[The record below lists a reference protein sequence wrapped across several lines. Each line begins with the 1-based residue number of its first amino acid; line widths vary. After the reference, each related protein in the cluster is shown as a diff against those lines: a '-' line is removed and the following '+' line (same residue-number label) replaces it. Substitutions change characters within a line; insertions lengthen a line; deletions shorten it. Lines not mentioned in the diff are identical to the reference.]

1 MVPRFFGMAL
11 LLPLAGCTTVEPGQD
26 FNIADVVYDE
36 NFYYCRIEPML
47 FQQKCGPGDPA
58 LGDGTGSCHFNVT
71 SYRLT
76 SYTPLLGDPDG
87 CGGTLVPPTAPTPE
101 AKTNYSASQAKMQ
114 LDPKLAPLL
123 NRPIAMASTW
133 RTSTPSPY
141 APTTFCRHSPPRVPP
156 PFPNHRAMH
165 WPPLA

>member
-1 MVPRFFGMAL
+1 VKLMVPRFFGMAL

-123 NRPIAMASTW
+123 NRPIGEAAHPRKIFESN
-133 RTSTPSPY
+133 
-141 APTTFCRHSPPRVPP
+141 SPPADLIREWATK
-156 PFPNHRAMH
+156 FSTQ
-165 WPPLA
+165 